1 MSALIIQNFMS
12 HPSRPSC
19 DQGEDHQTA
28 PHFFAFLTDC
38 LTVPKMSNTDK
49 VQHVNTQSSQ
59 NSIGDIVA
67 ERLVRLVSVGLKE
80 ATMDSPSFRASMN
93 YMHVSILQCAH
104 QMEKS
109 IAVIQKFAISWNNF
123 AQVKTEMENLFGPY
137 VNDFQFISND
147 ISKPCIRKYLEG
159 QRIIFESAMSLL
171 RIDDLSF
178 VNIGHI
184 LEVDIPHYLEIRRNF
199 EKIQNKYDVI
209 SAKYM
214 QLPKGYDPVK
224 TREDALQ
231 LFEIRKQYI
240 HMSMT
245 LWICVKNLEGKI
257 SNGVT
262 DFASSFRNSFETRNT
277 SYGAKL
283 SDAIGLTSIVEDIEQ
298 LVKSA
303 ELKQTSSM
311 LLMKDLNRA
320 RVNSEDGAI
329 KMYTPSPDTKDFDSS
344 ILNDKNIYLESE
356 KNLLEKHGWVFIKS
370 PKLNGRG
377 DVWIKRWMFVKN
389 GVFGFLSISQDG
401 QYVQESDKIG
411 VLLTT
416 IKYMPSED
424 RKFCFQINSQLT
436 NLVIQVETSVELKSW
451 LTVFRNVTEAASAKK
466 SEIAL
471 NRYSPCLDMLKL
483 VPVVAKDLELID
495 VNPVD
500 PQIEKTSKLIELQL
514 SNMKFNLSINPPLK
528 TSMTEK
534 ISMSHLYLSST
545 TIPSATTANFWGY
558 VNWGLYFVLDEET
571 KILVSNNTKTLSP
584 RSVINLRYPD
594 FYPESLR
601 VADAELRSIF
611 EVCIGND
618 ECTLLRFNASW
629 SPNSQQNIFCAL
641 YVTTESFYVY
651 SHTCGLIS
659 ILPISLSDFLE
670 ADVVEKANST
680 ILKIYFVS
688 GITIKMQL
696 YDDDVY
702 SIKTQ
707 FNFILKNRK
716 SSHPKDLQHVV
727 SQLSHIQQAYKKI
740 RDERQMSITTS
751 AIRPSNSDQLK
762 LKGIKLEYPA
772 GEDLNWIDNTTGIS
786 DLDSE
791 NRINYTSE
799 MGLLLIKR
807 FKVPAKALFHILFGD
822 ESFLLQCTLP
832 LSSSIF
838 KEVNSKHSLW
848 RCDSKQRMTRVVWNP
863 VFNVPC
869 AMQTIERIVN
879 NKYYNI
885 VQETPHLR
893 FVFGINRKIS
903 MRFIIYNLDSK
914 SCKLMVY
921 YSLGGGSNVLN
932 WFSRKVIHQI
942 MIFRMEALESRLTEA
957 VSQIGNDNRKIASA
971 IRTYGSITKYDS
983 DEATKDE
990 LTFDDSVSF
999 IPLQLFSS
1007 FYYEK
1012 VNFEIARLI
1021 YKGIRAFTNT
1031 IKTVINFFNTN
1042 MVLVFLFG
1050 SSILINIWLIGRT
1063 STSYWR
1069 ERNVDRKMDML
1080 VGDHYLMERSISMK
1094 EITEMINPNTTDL
1107 SYAPSGTECY
1117 WHFLEHENLGSINQ
1131 YSRIDKNY
1139 EIIDIYE
1146 LHSLEGK
1153 REVSLAQKLTGLRIE
1168 RNGLLTK
1175 LNLLNYIEKEFILKE
1190 WKNWVSSEI
1199 SNCQKVQDT
1208 FPGSYEPIKSY
1219 CEEVEKEM
1227 LNLYE
1232 NLL

>member
-1 MSALIIQNFMS
+1 
-12 HPSRPSC
+12 
-19 DQGEDHQTA
+19 
-28 PHFFAFLTDC
+28 
-38 LTVPKMSNTDK
+38 
-49 VQHVNTQSSQ
+49 
-59 NSIGDIVA
+59 
-67 ERLVRLVSVGLKE
+67 
-80 ATMDSPSFRASMN
+80 
-93 YMHVSILQCAH
+93 
-104 QMEKS
+104 MEKS
-109 IAVIQKFAISWNNF
+109 IAVIQKYAISWNNF
-123 AQVKTEMENLFGPY
+123 AQVRTEMENLFGPY

-171 RIDDLSF
+171 RVDDLSF

-329 KMYTPSPDTKDFDSS
+329 KMYTPSPDTKDFNSS

-356 KNLLEKHGWVFIKS
+356 ENLLEKHGWVFIKS

-389 GVFGFLSISQDG
+389 GMFGFLSISQDG

-451 LTVFRNVTEAASAKK
+451 LTVFRNVIEVASAEK
-466 SEIAL
+466 SGIAL

-571 KILVSNNTKTLSP
+571 KVLVSNNTKTLSP

-641 YVTTESFYVY
+641 YVTTDSFYVY

-716 SSHPKDLQHVV
+716 SSHPKDLQHVI

-740 RDERQMSITTS
+740 RAERQITMTSS
-751 AIRPSNSDQLK
+751 AIRPSNSYQLK

-772 GEDLNWIDNTTGIS
+772 GEDTNWLDNTTGIS
-786 DLDSE
+786 DLDGE

-838 KEVNSKHSLW
+838 KEVNSKHSMW
-848 RCDSKQRMTRVVWNP
+848 RCDCKQRMTRVVWNP

-869 AMQTIERIVN
+869 AKQTIERIVN

-942 MIFRMEALESRLTEA
+942 MIFRMEALENRLAEA
-957 VSQIGNDNRKIASA
+957 ASQIGNDNRKIASA

-1021 YKGIRAFTNT
+1021 YRGIRALTNT
-1031 IKTVINFFNTN
+1031 IKSVINFFNTN

-1050 SSILINIWLIGRT
+1050 SSILINIWLVGRT

-1069 ERNVDRKMDML
+1069 ERNVDRRMNVL

-1094 EITEMINPNTTDL
+1094 EITEMVNPNTTDL

-1131 YSRIDKNY
+1131 YSRIDKND
-1139 EIIDIYE
+1139 ELIDIYE

-1208 FPGSYEPIKSY
+1208 FPGSYKPIKGY

>member
-1 MSALIIQNFMS
+1 
-12 HPSRPSC
+12 
-19 DQGEDHQTA
+19 
-28 PHFFAFLTDC
+28 
-38 LTVPKMSNTDK
+38 
-49 VQHVNTQSSQ
+49 
-59 NSIGDIVA
+59 
-67 ERLVRLVSVGLKE
+67 
-80 ATMDSPSFRASMN
+80 
-93 YMHVSILQCAH
+93 
-104 QMEKS
+104 
-109 IAVIQKFAISWNNF
+109 
-123 AQVKTEMENLFGPY
+123 
-137 VNDFQFISND
+137 
-147 ISKPCIRKYLEG
+147 
-159 QRIIFESAMSLL
+159 
-171 RIDDLSF
+171 
-178 VNIGHI
+178 
-184 LEVDIPHYLEIRRNF
+184 
-199 EKIQNKYDVI
+199 
-209 SAKYM
+209 
-214 QLPKGYDPVK
+214 
-224 TREDALQ
+224 
-231 LFEIRKQYI
+231 
-240 HMSMT
+240 
-245 LWICVKNLEGKI
+245 
-257 SNGVT
+257 
-262 DFASSFRNSFETRNT
+262 
-277 SYGAKL
+277 
-283 SDAIGLTSIVEDIEQ
+283 
-298 LVKSA
+298 
-303 ELKQTSSM
+303 
-311 LLMKDLNRA
+311 
-320 RVNSEDGAI
+320 
-329 KMYTPSPDTKDFDSS
+329 
-344 ILNDKNIYLESE
+344 
-356 KNLLEKHGWVFIKS
+356 
-370 PKLNGRG
+370 
-377 DVWIKRWMFVKN
+377 
-389 GVFGFLSISQDG
+389 
-401 QYVQESDKIG
+401 
-411 VLLTT
+411 
-416 IKYMPSED
+416 
-424 RKFCFQINSQLT
+424 
-436 NLVIQVETSVELKSW
+436 
-451 LTVFRNVTEAASAKK
+451 
-466 SEIAL
+466 
-471 NRYSPCLDMLKL
+471 
-483 VPVVAKDLELID
+483 
-495 VNPVD
+495 
-500 PQIEKTSKLIELQL
+500 
-514 SNMKFNLSINPPLK
+514 
-528 TSMTEK
+528 
-534 ISMSHLYLSST
+534 
-545 TIPSATTANFWGY
+545 
-558 VNWGLYFVLDEET
+558 
-571 KILVSNNTKTLSP
+571 
-584 RSVINLRYPD
+584 
-594 FYPESLR
+594 
-601 VADAELRSIF
+601 
-611 EVCIGND
+611 
-618 ECTLLRFNASW
+618 
-629 SPNSQQNIFCAL
+629 
-641 YVTTESFYVY
+641 
-651 SHTCGLIS
+651 
-659 ILPISLSDFLE
+659 
-670 ADVVEKANST
+670 
-680 ILKIYFVS
+680 
-688 GITIKMQL
+688 
-696 YDDDVY
+696 
-702 SIKTQ
+702 
-707 FNFILKNRK
+707 
-716 SSHPKDLQHVV
+716 
-727 SQLSHIQQAYKKI
+727 
-740 RDERQMSITTS
+740 
-751 AIRPSNSDQLK
+751 
-762 LKGIKLEYPA
+762 
-772 GEDLNWIDNTTGIS
+772 
-786 DLDSE
+786 
-791 NRINYTSE
+791 
-799 MGLLLIKR
+799 
-807 FKVPAKALFHILFGD
+807 
-822 ESFLLQCTLP
+822 
-832 LSSSIF
+832 
-838 KEVNSKHSLW
+838 
-848 RCDSKQRMTRVVWNP
+848 MTRVVWNP

>member
-1 MSALIIQNFMS
+1 
-12 HPSRPSC
+12 
-19 DQGEDHQTA
+19 
-28 PHFFAFLTDC
+28 
-38 LTVPKMSNTDK
+38 
-49 VQHVNTQSSQ
+49 
-59 NSIGDIVA
+59 
-67 ERLVRLVSVGLKE
+67 
-80 ATMDSPSFRASMN
+80 
-93 YMHVSILQCAH
+93 
-104 QMEKS
+104 MEKS

-451 LTVFRNVTEAASAKK
+451 LTVFRNVTEVASAKK

-1131 YSRIDKNY
+1131 YSRIDKND

>member
-1 MSALIIQNFMS
+1 
-12 HPSRPSC
+12 
-19 DQGEDHQTA
+19 
-28 PHFFAFLTDC
+28 
-38 LTVPKMSNTDK
+38 
-49 VQHVNTQSSQ
+49 
-59 NSIGDIVA
+59 
-67 ERLVRLVSVGLKE
+67 
-80 ATMDSPSFRASMN
+80 
-93 YMHVSILQCAH
+93 
-104 QMEKS
+104 MEKS

-451 LTVFRNVTEAASAKK
+451 LTVFRNVTEVASAKK

>member
-1 MSALIIQNFMS
+1 
-12 HPSRPSC
+12 
-19 DQGEDHQTA
+19 
-28 PHFFAFLTDC
+28 
-38 LTVPKMSNTDK
+38 
-49 VQHVNTQSSQ
+49 
-59 NSIGDIVA
+59 
-67 ERLVRLVSVGLKE
+67 
-80 ATMDSPSFRASMN
+80 
-93 YMHVSILQCAH
+93 
-104 QMEKS
+104 MEKS

-451 LTVFRNVTEAASAKK
+451 LTVFRNVTEVASAKK

-786 DLDSE
+786 DLDGE

-1131 YSRIDKNY
+1131 YSRIDKND

-1208 FPGSYEPIKSY
+1208 FPGSYQPIKSY

>member
-1 MSALIIQNFMS
+1 M
-12 HPSRPSC
+12 
-19 DQGEDHQTA
+19 E
-28 PHFFAFLTDC
+28 
-38 LTVPKMSNTDK
+38 K
-49 VQHVNTQSSQ
+49 VQQTETNSSQ
-59 NSIGDIVA
+59 KSTGDIVA

-104 QMEKS
+104 QIEKS
-109 IAVIQKFAISWNNF
+109 IAVLQKYTMSWNNF
-123 AQVKTEMENLFGPY
+123 AQVKLEMENLFSPY
-137 VNDFQFISND
+137 VKDFQFISND

-159 QRIIFESAMSLL
+159 QRIIFETVMPLLKTDDISL
-171 RIDDLSF
+171 
-178 VNIGHI
+178 VNISHI
-184 LEVDIPHYLEIRRNF
+184 LEVDIPQYLDTRRNF

-240 HMSMT
+240 HVSML
-245 LWICVKNLEGKI
+245 LWICVKNLESKI

-262 DFASSFRNSFETRNT
+262 DFSSLFLNAFNNRNT
-277 SYGAKL
+277 VNGVKL
-283 SDAIGLTSIVEDIEQ
+283 SDAIGLTSIVEDIKQ

-303 ELKQTSSM
+303 ELKQTSS
-311 LLMKDLNRA
+311 LLLLKDLNRA

-329 KMYTPSPDTKDFDSS
+329 KMYTPSSDIKDFDPS

-356 KNLLEKHGWVFIKS
+356 KHLLEKHGWVFIKS
-370 PKLNGRG
+370 PKLNARG

-389 GVFGFLSISQDG
+389 GMFGFLSISQDG

-411 VLLTT
+411 VLLITT
-416 IKYMPSED
+416 KYLPSED
-424 RKFCFQINSQLT
+424 RKFCFQISSQLT
-436 NLVIQVETSVELKSW
+436 NLVIQVETSIELKSW
-451 LTVFRNVTEAASAKK
+451 LTVFKNISEVATLEK
-466 SEIAL
+466 SENAL

-495 VNPVD
+495 VKPVD

-571 KILVSNNTKTLSP
+571 KALVSKNTKNLSP

-594 FYPESLR
+594 YYPEYLR

-629 SPNSQQNIFCAL
+629 SPNSEQNIFCAL
-641 YVTTESFYVY
+641 YVTTHSFYVY

-659 ILPISLSDFLE
+659 ILPISLSDFLD

-680 ILKIYFVS
+680 ILKVYFVS

-702 SIKTQ
+702 SVKTQ

-716 SSHPKDLQHVV
+716 SSNPKDLQHVI
-727 SQLSHIQQAYKKI
+727 SQLSHIRQAYKKLKL
-740 RDERQMSITTS
+740 ERQLTVSGS
-751 AIRPSNSDQLK
+751 PLRPLNSDRLN
-762 LKGIKLEYPA
+762 LKGIKLDYPTGEA
-772 GEDLNWIDNTTGIS
+772 GETLQSPTGIS
-786 DLDSE
+786 DIDSE

-799 MGLLLIKR
+799 MSLLLIK
-807 FKVPAKALFHILFGD
+807 KCQVPAKALFHILFGD

-838 KEVNSKHSLW
+838 KDITSKHSLW

-863 VFNVPC
+863 AFKVPC
-869 AMQTIERIVN
+869 AKQTIESMVN
-879 NKYYNI
+879 NRYYNI
-885 VQETPHLR
+885 LQETPQLR

-921 YSLGGGSNVLN
+921 YSLGKGSNVLN

-942 MIFRMEALESRLTEA
+942 MIFRMEALENRLTEA
-957 VSQIGNDNRKIASA
+957 VGQIDHDNRKIASA

-1021 YKGIRAFTNT
+1021 YKGIRAFTSALKS
-1031 IKTVINFFNTN
+1031 IINFFNTN

-1069 ERNVDRKMDML
+1069 ERNVDRRMNTL
-1080 VGDHYLMERSISMK
+1080 VGDHYLMERSISMS
-1094 EITEMINPNTTDL
+1094 EIVEMVNPNTTDL
-1107 SYAPSGTECY
+1107 SYAPGGTECY

-1131 YSRIDKNY
+1131 YSRINKKDKPIN
-1139 EIIDIYE
+1139 IYE
-1146 LHSLEGK
+1146 LHALEGQ

-1175 LNLLNYIEKEFILKE
+1175 LNLLNYIEREFILKE

-1208 FPGSYEPIKSY
+1208 FPDSYEPIKGY